1 MSLIKE
7 FKEFAMRG
15 NVVDMA
21 VGLVIGAAFGGIV
34 KSFVDNI
41 IMPPLNLLTA
51 KAGLNF
57 ADLALKVQTNA
68 PDLDEAGKP
77 IMNADGTYQMSDQ
90 LFPILKY
97 GAVLQVV
104 LEFILIAAAIFIVIK
119 LMNKAKE
126 RFDKEAEEAAPAE
139 PSEDVLLLREI
150 RDSLANK
157 N

>member
-1 MSLIKE
+1 MSLVKE

-41 IMPPLNLLTA
+41 IMPPLNLITA
-51 KAGLNF
+51 RAGINF
-57 ADLALKVQTNA
+57 KDLALKVQTLA

-77 IMNADGTYQMSDQ
+77 ILKADGTYQMSDQ

-104 LEFILIAAAIFIVIK
+104 LEFMLIAAAIFIVIK
-119 LMNKAKE
+119 MMNKAKE
-126 RFDKEAEEAAPAE
+126 RFEKEAEAAPPAE

-150 RDSLANK
+150 RDSLAK
-157 N
+157 K